1 MRGFEPAVCRSSR
14 GPLLESGAPRLTDRR
29 GERIPRGHSKTAART
44 FRPQQSGL
52 EQDGRS
58 PNRGRRRTSTF
69 CWRLKAG
76 TPSLIVTGRDAS
88 LAVGLTLVS
97 QPWSATCQRGAG
109 SGSSRGVWT
118 PHREGLPVT
127 GAAAEP
133 FVSTR
138 AGMRHRPFTTRS
150 PVRAAACPGGASRE
164 AALGERESAAAGR
177 GKGELPCP
185 VPSQL
190 VARQRPA
197 DAGPRNSMSLPSL
210 LGRRSSRRTRVG
222 RASLALPTLTGS
234 FARYEWGH

>member
-44 FRPQQSGL
+44 SAPSKSGL

-76 TPSLIVTGRDAS
+76 TPSLVVTGRDDS
-88 LAVGLTLVS
+88 LEVGLTLAANLGRL
-97 QPWSATCQRGAG
+97 PAER
-109 SGSSRGVWT
+109 SRQWIEQGCVWT

-133 FVSTR
+133 FASTW
-138 AGMRHRPFTTRS
+138 AGVRHRPFTTRS
-150 PVRAAACPGGASRE
+150 PVRAAACPGGASRQ
-164 AALGERESAAAGR
+164 AALGERESAAA
-177 GKGELPCP
+177 
-185 VPSQL
+185 
-190 VARQRPA
+190 
-197 DAGPRNSMSLPSL
+197 
-210 LGRRSSRRTRVG
+210 
-222 RASLALPTLTGS
+222 
-234 FARYEWGH
+234 